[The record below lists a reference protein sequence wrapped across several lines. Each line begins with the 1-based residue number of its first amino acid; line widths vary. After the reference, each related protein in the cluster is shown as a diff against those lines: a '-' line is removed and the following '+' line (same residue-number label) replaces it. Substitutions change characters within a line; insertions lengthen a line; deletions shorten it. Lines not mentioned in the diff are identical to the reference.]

1 VKYFGALA
9 AGDAAVVPGLVVV
22 VVVVVRL
29 DVMPGG
35 EGGAAGLV
43 PLVVWAR
50 TGHAINAVA
59 AIMDAIEA
67 CLAMVR
73 YLPLGQ
79 SPNGLAR
86 WGLRL
91 NRPQKNV
98 WVRRTGSGR
107 RVPPDLT
114 LLEAAMAQR
123 PIWRGHLR
131 LALVSCPVSLHSVLR
146 ASGDL
151 HFHFINPKTGHRVRS
166 VTLDAETEKE
176 VPRAE
181 LARGYEF
188 EKDRYVLLD
197 DEDFANARIE
207 SSSTM
212 TVNKFVARGVIHP
225 IYFDTSY
232 YMVPD
237 GDAGQDVYVV
247 LRDAIAASGMA
258 ALSRLVISRRERAV
272 AILPLEKGMVLHT
285 LHEPRDLYAHDT
297 LFDRVPDA
305 RPDAAMVKLARQLIE
320 RQEGK
325 FEPADTED
333 RYETRLREVI
343 EAKLKGEG
351 IEAAAPE
358 EERGDNVIDLMA
370 ALKRSLGQGT
380 RTAGATPTR
389 KKPARAPAKKAK
401 RAAARK
407 RA

>member
-1 VKYFGALA
+1 
-9 AGDAAVVPGLVVV
+9 
-22 VVVVVRL
+22 
-29 DVMPGG
+29 MSC
-35 EGGAAGLV
+35 
-43 PLVVWAR
+43 WTTR
-50 TGHAINAVA
+50 T
-59 AIMDAIEA
+59 
-67 CLAMVR
+67 
-73 YLPLGQ
+73 
-79 SPNGLAR
+79 S
-86 WGLRL
+86 
-91 NRPQKNV
+91 
-98 WVRRTGSGR
+98 
-107 RVPPDLT
+107 
-114 LLEAAMAQR
+114 
-123 PIWRGHLR
+123 
-131 LALVSCPVSLHSVLR
+131 
-146 ASGDL
+146 
-151 HFHFINPKTGHRVRS
+151 RS
-166 VTLDAETEKE
+166 
-176 VPRAE
+176 
-181 LARGYEF
+181 
-188 EKDRYVLLD
+188 
-197 DEDFANARIE
+197 ARIE

-212 TVNKFVARGVIHP
+212 TVNKFVARDVIHP

-285 LHEPRDLYAHDT
+285 LHEPRDLYAYDT

-351 IEAAAPE
+351 IEPEAPE

-380 RTAGATPTR
+380 RTAAQPRRRARSRHVRRRRRRSARRRGSARSTLTR
-389 KKPARAPAKKAK
+389 HASRVDPGSSPGQALSREAGEVFY
-401 RAAARK
+401 R
-407 RA
+407 

>member
-1 VKYFGALA
+1 
-9 AGDAAVVPGLVVV
+9 
-22 VVVVVRL
+22 
-29 DVMPGG
+29 
-35 EGGAAGLV
+35 
-43 PLVVWAR
+43 
-50 TGHAINAVA
+50 
-59 AIMDAIEA
+59 
-67 CLAMVR
+67 
-73 YLPLGQ
+73 
-79 SPNGLAR
+79 
-86 WGLRL
+86 
-91 NRPQKNV
+91 
-98 WVRRTGSGR
+98 
-107 RVPPDLT
+107 
-114 LLEAAMAQR
+114 MAQR

-151 HFHFINPKTGHRVRS
+151 HFHFINPKTGHRVRT
-166 VTLDAETEKE
+166 VTLDAETDKE
-176 VPRAE
+176 VPRSE

-212 TVNKFVARGVIHP
+212 TVNKFVARDVIHP

-272 AILPLEKGMVLHT
+272 VILPLEEGMVLHT

-380 RTAGATPTR
+380 RTAASATPTR